1 MRYRNAKIEVSS
13 RNKSECKSD
22 LISLFYGNVEHL
34 ITITFENGTTKEYFG
49 FQKWLEEEIKPC
61 FDARDFEPL
70 KFALREGYWK
80 EIEKYPKGKEL
91 IETLIGER
99 SRPRGAPKKSP
110 QELEEQAYQIHY
122 WVNYFIGYGYPI
134 STSIESQKA
143 GKNAFNEASKK
154 VKWLKV
160 DGRLGEKAVRDI
172 YYKPPKK
179 LVSLGKFA
187 SILWQLEGVN
197 DRLQEFAIE
206 YPNHSK
212 EELVRFAVEFY
223 SVLVHKHPSL
233 NLNMWSDD
241 MEALFYRL
249 LDDSHF

>member
-1 MRYRNAKIEVSS
+1 MRYKNAKIWIQERDSHS
-13 RNKSECKSD
+13 TKRD
-22 LISLFYGNVEHL
+22 LMTIMYGDFGHL
-34 ITITFENGTTKEYFG
+34 ITITFENGTKKNYFG
-49 FQKWLEEEIKPC
+49 FQNWLEEEIKPC

-80 EIEKYPKGKEL
+80 EIEKYPIGKEL

-110 QELEEQAYQIHY
+110 QELERQALKIHY

-143 GKNAFNEASKK
+143 GENAFNEASKK

-160 DGRLGEKAVRDI
+160 DGRLGEKTVRDI
-172 YYKPPKK
+172 YYNPPKK

-187 SILWQLEGVN
+187 SIQWQLEGVN
-197 DRLQEFAIE
+197 ARLQEFAIK

-212 EELVRFAVEFY
+212 DELVKYAVEFY
-223 SVLVHKHPSL
+223 SGLTSKHPSL

-241 MEALFYRL
+241 MEELFYGL